1 MGDPL
6 VLKAAQT
13 AKASWL
19 QKLVKPRPLFR
30 VYNLGSMGGF
40 DVESSSMFPL
50 ILPKDKVVV
59 IKAKRLNRDDIV
71 VFTKNSRLIAHRL
84 IYVSPRKDY
93 LVTRGDNNLSSDG
106 KISQSQILGKIET
119 LKRGGGKLS
128 LSHVYLTQSSIY
140 LKELKEIDLAFREQ
154 GVPYVIL
161 KGLPVHITINNS
173 PPKRLY
179 LDADIL
185 VKKGDFKK
193 ATQALLDLQ
202 FKKLKSTLL
211 GKEAELSSQ
220 LDFTKFTNPFPVTI
234 DLHKSPAIGFTK
246 TRILDYL
253 APDSNLFSDY
263 LFRNVRNVYVGST
276 KFPILKNETLLIF
289 LLLHLFHHNFRG
301 IERIRLISD
310 LIAIGHL
317 NWKRVRKDT
326 KKLNVD
332 PYISCALIFVNKY
345 YPGAP
350 KLPRSVLYSALTLF
364 ISPFN
369 SLPKHLERAERF
381 ILLILLSPESLWK
394 KVSVVF
400 EPKVYSYFFKTI
412 KSFFLSS
419 VRK

>member
-1 MGDPL
+1 MRAEP
-6 VLKAAQT
+6 T

-19 QKLVKPRPLFR
+19 HKLVKPPLFR
-30 VYNLGSMGGF
+30 VYNLGNMGGF

-59 IKAKRLNRDDIV
+59 IKAKILKRDDIV
-71 VFTKNSRLIAHRL
+71 VFTNNNRLIAHRL
-84 IYVSPRKDY
+84 IYVSPSRDY

-106 KISQSQILGKIET
+106 KISRSQILGKIET

-140 LKELKEIDLAFREQ
+140 LKELKTIDWAFKKRS
-154 GVPYVIL
+154 VSYVIL

-193 ATQALLDLQ
+193 ATQALLALQ
-202 FKKLKSTLL
+202 FKKLRSTLL

-246 TRILDYL
+246 TRILDDL
-253 APDSNLFSDY
+253 TPDSNLFSDY
-263 LFRNVRNVYVGST
+263 LFRNVRDVYVGST

-317 NWKRVRKDT
+317 NWKRIRKDT
-326 KKLNVD
+326 KNLNVG
-332 PYISCALIFVNKY
+332 PYINCALTFVNKY
-345 YPGAP
+345 YSKGVP
-350 KLPRSVLYSALTLF
+350 KPPRSALYSALALL
-364 ISPFN
+364 ISPFK
-369 SLPKHLERAERF
+369 SLPKNLERAERF
-381 ILLILLSPESLWK
+381 VLLMFLSPEPLWK
-394 KVSVVF
+394 KVSVAL